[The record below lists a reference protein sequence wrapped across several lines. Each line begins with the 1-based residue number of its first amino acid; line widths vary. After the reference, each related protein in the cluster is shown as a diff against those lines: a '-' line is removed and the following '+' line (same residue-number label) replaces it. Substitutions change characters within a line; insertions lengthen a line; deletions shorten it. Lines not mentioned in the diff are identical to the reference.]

1 MKITKKHLRR
11 IIREE
16 LQVLSEKNRR
26 HTHNRFVDVHK
37 GGLSAEFDNESVKL
51 SGEYFDQEELA
62 REVSS
67 DDDWDD
73 NFDRMGSFAAKAL
86 KLNHGVVT
94 VTDYEQPG
102 KSWTIDEYIELKKS
116 IAAEYDED

>member
-1 MKITKKHLRR
+1 MKITKKHLRQ

-16 LQVLSEKNRR
+16 LQVLAEHDKPRAD
-26 HTHNRFVDVHK
+26 RFVDVHK

-62 REVSS
+62 LEVSNEE
-67 DDDWDD
+67 DWGD
-73 NFDRMGSFAAKAL
+73 NFDRMGAFAAKAL
-86 KLNHGVVT
+86 KKNYNVVT
-94 VTDYEQPG
+94 VTEYEQLG
-102 KSWTIDEYIELKKS
+102 KAWTIDEYIELKKD